1 MEVSQAIV
9 SYIQSEVIP
18 GIAGHS
24 ELTGAILNGVLNA
37 SRKKI
42 AEKVG
47 SMEMLQ
53 NLGIT
58 GTDGR
63 ADPEVLKD
71 FIDGMFQG
79 RDSVS
84 VNMSEVV
91 KILTGVESS
100 SPLLQG
106 GIVFRKADGE
116 KFLEY
121 LKK

>member
-9 SYIQSEVIP
+9 SYIQTEVIP
-18 GIAGHS
+18 GIAGRS
-24 ELTGAILNGVLNA
+24 ELTAAILNGVLNA

-47 SMEMLQ
+47 SLELLQ
-53 NLGIT
+53 SLGVT
-58 GTDGR
+58 GSDGS

-71 FIDGMFQG
+71 FVEGMFQG

-84 VNMSEVV
+84 VNMAEVV
-91 KILTGVESS
+91 KILTGVESA

-106 GIVFRKADGE
+106 KLTFRKADGE

-121 LKK
+121 LNK